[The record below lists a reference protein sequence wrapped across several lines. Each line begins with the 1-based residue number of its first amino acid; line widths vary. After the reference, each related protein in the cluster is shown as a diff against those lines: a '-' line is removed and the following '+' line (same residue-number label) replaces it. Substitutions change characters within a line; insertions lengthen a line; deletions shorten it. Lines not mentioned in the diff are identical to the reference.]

1 MKKILLFLI
10 FIPYIVNAQN
20 FSISKKEAYF
30 DTTDTRLLNVRS
42 KIYIN
47 PSEMTTA
54 DSCLTIDNG
63 LIKRS
68 ALVSLSEVTANIINT
83 DTLIMGGDTII
94 NIAVLLVDDGYLDLP
109 TGRTIIGS
117 VFVKGSAER
126 CNFYVITDGTV
137 TRDFYNDFVATDTDT
152 KACVFDAGAYA
163 KIKNRLG
170 APKTFIISYAY

>member
-1 MKKILLFLI
+1 MVRILFIMMLLGAMAFGQRKNYGDFRVVSGNLTIDDNLI
-10 FIPYIVNAQN
+10 
-20 FSISKKEAYF
+20 
-30 DTTDTRLLNVRS
+30 
-42 KIYIN
+42 IN
-47 PSEMTTA
+47 PSTQVNA
-54 DSCLTIDNG
+54 DSVLTLDNG
-63 LIKRS
+63 IVKRS

-94 NIAVLLVDDGYLDLP
+94 NIAILLVDDGYWDLP
-109 TGRTIIGS
+109 TGRTISGS

-152 KACVFDAGAYA
+152 KACVFDAGDYA
-163 KIKNRLG
+163 QIKNRLG